1 MKTIILACCLLVTTN
16 CVLAQQKNNK
26 TEKKAEQQAIL
37 HLKLYPTQAS
47 TYVNVYVEY
56 EQPTD
61 FTIKIVGSPL
71 NDERKWDI
79 KAKSSYQQSLD
90 VSQLPN
96 GTYTITLDGG
106 GIHEKA
112 EFVVKR

>member
-1 MKTIILACCLLVTTN
+1 MAFCLLITSGYVF
-16 CVLAQQKNNK
+16 AQQRNNK
-26 TEKKAEQQAIL
+26 TGKQAESKAEIQ
-37 HLKLYPTQAS
+37 HLKLYPTQAK

-61 FTIKIVGSPL
+61 FMIKIVGSPL
-71 NDERKWDI
+71 NDEKKWEL
-79 KAKSSYQQSLD
+79 KAKTSYQQSLD

-106 GIHEKA
+106 GVHREA
-112 EFVVKR
+112 QFSVKR

>member
-26 TEKKAEQQAIL
+26 TEKKAEQQAVQ

-47 TYVNVYVEY
+47 TYVNVYVDY
-56 EQPTD
+56 ELPTD

-79 KAKSSYQQSLD
+79 KAKSSYQQTLD

-112 EFVVKR
+112 EFAVKR